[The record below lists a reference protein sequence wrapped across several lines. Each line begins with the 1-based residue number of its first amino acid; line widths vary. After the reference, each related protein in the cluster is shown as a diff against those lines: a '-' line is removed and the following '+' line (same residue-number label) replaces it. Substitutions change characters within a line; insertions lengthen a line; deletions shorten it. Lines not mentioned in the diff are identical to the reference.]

1 MKRTAPVLIALNL
14 LFWIMLV
21 VHVIKAA
28 LIMIS
33 YVGNMISPPGAED
46 MEKDLS
52 ALFGYSAGHYS
63 LVVLLMIALNL
74 LKAWISWL
82 AVKTVRVFK
91 PETPFAPSITRRVA
105 KLSRL
110 IFATAFLA
118 LGASVYTKWLSQYVT
133 VEVEW
138 SSTPMILL
146 AGVVYAFGYFFRKAS
161 GISKPNSFQ

>member
-46 MEKDLS
+46 MEKGLS

-63 LVVLLMIALNL
+63 LVILLMIALNL

-110 IFATAFLA
+110 
-118 LGASVYTKWLSQYVT
+118 
-133 VEVEW
+133 
-138 SSTPMILL
+138 
-146 AGVVYAFGYFFRKAS
+146 
-161 GISKPNSFQ
+161 